1 MIDIILSTI
10 TDAKAWIVI
19 LIMGIVFETL
29 LQIKVN
35 WEYAISKFSKNEIYS
50 KEKDIRSEIKEYSTR
65 ALTMAGLTFAA
76 IALIISGFKDEISI
90 VNDILLLFFLGFA
103 LFILSFE
110 LRLFSGKRR
119 IIWEIQQRLV
129 NYGFLSIIIGLALF
143 FGKLIQNIFYMI
155 VPLLSLI
162 ILLHISGYYSDYK
175 LYKSK
180 FASTRGAKGSGGGN

>member
-35 WEYAISKFSKNEIYS
+35 WEYAIGEFSKNEIYS

-143 FGKLIQNIFYMI
+143 FGKLIQNILYMI

-180 FASTRGAKGSGGGN
+180 FASTGRAKGSGGGN